1 MERQKRM
8 DIQELTAQ
16 VERVS
21 QTYASRFGIDR
32 DANWFIL
39 KLQEEIGELTQA
51 HLMLTGQAR
60 SKDMSAEEIRAMF
73 RAEVAD
79 VLCHVLILARHH
91 KIDVIDAIRSKWLVY
106 ADDVSSSQAESIPHT
121 PRSD

>member
-1 MERQKRM
+1 MERRKRM
-8 DIQELTAQ
+8 DVQELTAQ

-21 QTYASRFGIDR
+21 QGYASRFGIDR

-51 HLMLTGQAR
+51 HLMLSGQAR
-60 SKDMSAEEIRAMF
+60 MKGRSAEEIRAMF

-79 VLCHVLILARHH
+79 VLRHVLILARHH
-91 KIDVIDAIRSKWLVY
+91 KIDVVEEIRSKWLVF
-106 ADDVSSSQAESIPHT
+106 ADDTSPSQLEST
-121 PRSD
+121 PPT

>member
-1 MERQKRM
+1 M

-21 QTYASRFGIDR
+21 QGYASRFGIER
-32 DANWFIL
+32 DANWFVL

-51 HLMLTGQAR
+51 HLMLSGQAR
-60 SKDMSAEEIRAMF
+60 TKGRSAEEIHAMF

-91 KIDVIDAIRSKWLVY
+91 KIDVIEEIQSKWLVF
-106 ADDVSSSQAESIPHT
+106 ADDTSPSRANALPNT
-121 PRSD
+121 PS